1 MLVNSI
7 ITLDSQS
14 AKIILVY
21 MQTLDYIYDTLINLP
36 LACAYNFISPDFSFL
51 TLLQ

>member
-36 LACAYNFISPDFSFL
+36 LAYVCNFISPDFSFL